1 MKPNKKEETICLFSL
16 MAVFMFYLAAM
27 AFVIA
32 NYNMEPVNKE
42 FILRGRIRGGFR
54 GRGTAR
60 VRMGRNTRF
69 LFK

>member
-32 NYNMEPVNKE
+32 NYNMEPVTKDV
-42 FILRGRIRGGFR
+42 ILRGRIRGGFR
-54 GRGTAR
+54 RAARGT
-60 VRMGRNTRF
+60 VRWGRNTRF